1 MNITTILQ
9 HLYTD
14 RKPHWIKDIDDNLIQ
29 PYVIQRWLC
38 MNDGLR
44 VQTRWL
50 DKYVFVLSPKMYL
63 SLAWSI
69 IPKVNKMPYNKYI
82 KVVSDEEE
90 FEFILSRVRKH
101 FNLAD
106 NDYNSM
112 KERILN
118 EIKNNMVDWF
128 SFYGIKRKYW
138 KKYYLDFNLIK
149 KFGQLR
155 EGGQAGL
162 EKWGM

>member
-1 MNITTILQ
+1 MNILTVLQ
-9 HLYTD
+9 HLYTN
-14 RKPHWIKDIDDNLIQ
+14 RKPHWIKDVEENQIQ

-38 MNDGLR
+38 MNDMLR

-50 DKYVFVLSPKMYL
+50 DKYVFVLQPKMYL

-69 IPKVNKMPYNKYI
+69 IPKVNRMPYNKYI
-82 KVVSDEEE
+82 KAQSEEEE
-90 FEFILSRVRKH
+90 FEFILSKIRKH

-106 NDYNSM
+106 NDYNAM
-112 KERILN
+112 KGRLIK

-128 SFYGIKRKYW
+128 SFYGVPKKYW
-138 KKYYLDFNLIK
+138 KQYYLDFNLIK

-155 EGGQAGL
+155 NVGQAGL
-162 EKWGM
+162 EKWGL